1 MRAVNFGEYFRYIRV
16 EAGMSQRD
24 IEQEAGLPDN
34 IISTWETGS
43 LDPAYYF
50 DRALGVLGYELQIIE
65 KGGNYSGK

>member
-1 MRAVNFGEYFRYIRV
+1 MRAVNFGEYFRYLRV

-24 IEQEAGLPDN
+24 IEQEACLPDN

-50 DRALGVLGYELQIIE
+50 DRALNVLGYELQIME
-65 KGGNYSGK
+65 KGGKHSGK

>member
-1 MRAVNFGEYFRYIRV
+1 MRAVNFGEYFRYLRV

-34 IISTWETGS
+34 IISTWETGN

-50 DRALGVLGYELQIIE
+50 DRALNVLGYELQIIG
-65 KGGNYSGK
+65 KGGNNHGE